1 MRRYPVLIAI
11 ILAVCV
17 YLLSAGCS
25 LLPLVDPHGHD
36 HAAEADEQEQEQQA
50 EAQKPSEDESDM
62 DLFMLPPEARE
73 RVKAMKVDELVELL
87 QRDQVDSVADAATAA
102 PYVYKRATAEDQKR
116 IEDAVAA
123 LASSGSTGETR
134 SRAVALLPRLN
145 NTHSAVRAKAARS
158 DADHAVRLAAIL
170 SLERDGQAVAP
181 LLQELVKD
189 PDSEIRKT
197 AQDILSKV
205 LSAGDDSGMRALV
218 QSLGVYE
225 NDASALA
232 TTHLVPTG
240 APALPAL
247 TEAALGDPSDY
258 RRAAATICIA
268 MICAGDNEM
277 LDEFAKKSKATR
289 HGTREPWPANL
300 DGLPTLIRVLETDS
314 FGPAREAAAQGLGYL
329 GSAKAAAPL
338 AKALRDPDAHVRRR
352 AAAAFETLPGESAV
366 KELAHVAVSDT
377 NSDVRRFAVKA
388 LGHVGTP
395 EAAGALARATTDQEP
410 RVRQAAA
417 DELGRLAAPEGFD
430 ALAAMLKDPVDDVRW
445 AAARAIGELRL
456 KEAVPHLLS
465 ALRDSYP
472 PVSNAAERGLQKL
485 GIAQRKGTGF
495 REPEPEADDEY
506 EMEDHSGHNHG
517 PGGHSH

>member
-1 MRRYPVLIAI
+1 MRRYPVLVAI

-17 YLLSAGCS
+17 YLLSAGCT
-25 LLPLVDPHGHD
+25 LLPLTDPHGHD
-36 HAAEADEQEQEQQA
+36 HAEEADEHEHGEQA
-50 EAQKPSEDESDM
+50 EAQKPSEEET
-62 DLFMLPPEARE
+62 DLDLLLLPPEARE
-73 RVKAMKVDELVELL
+73 RVKAMKADELIALL
-87 QRDQVDSVADAATAA
+87 NKDQIDTVADAATAA
-102 PYVYKRATAEDQKR
+102 PYVYRHATPEDQKR

-123 LASSGSTGETR
+123 LAANGSSGETR
-134 SRAVALLPRLN
+134 GRAISLLPRFR

-158 DADHAVRLAAIL
+158 DPDHSVRLAAIL
-170 SLERDGQAVAP
+170 SLEHESQAMAP
-181 LLQELVKD
+181 LLRELVND

-197 AQDILSKV
+197 AQDVLSKV
-205 LSAGDDSGMRALV
+205 LSAGDDSAIRALV
-218 QSLGVYE
+218 QNLGVYE
-225 NDASALA
+225 NDASGLA
-232 TTHLVPTG
+232 TTHLVPKG

-247 TEAALGDPSDY
+247 TEAALGDPNDR

-268 MICAGDNEM
+268 MICAGDSEM
-277 LDEFAKKSKATR
+277 LDEFAEKSKATR
-289 HGTREPWPANL
+289 QGTRERMPANL
-300 DGLPTLIRVLETDS
+300 DGLPTLIRVLQTDS

-329 GSAKAAAPL
+329 GSAEAAAPL

-352 AAAAFETLPGESAV
+352 AAAAFETVPGESAV

-377 NSDVRRFAVKA
+377 SSDVRRYAVKA

-395 EAAGALARATTDQEP
+395 EAVAALARATTDSEP

-417 DELGRLAAPEGFD
+417 DELGRLAAPEGLD
-430 ALAAMLKDPVDDVRW
+430 ALAAMLEDPDDDVRW
-445 AAARAIGELRL
+445 AAARAVGELRV

-495 REPEPEADDEY
+495 KEPEPDPYSD
-506 EMEDHSGHNHG
+506 
-517 PGGHSH
+517 